1 MPEPLKPEE
10 INDLTR
16 MPDTQG
22 GGGAVTPGAAAP
34 TGGSG
39 KVPIEAFESPTGR
52 PRKEAGMELLDDV
65 SVNVKVELG
74 RSRVVVQD
82 VLRLAPGS
90 VVPLDTLTGDPLD
103 VYVND
108 RLVARGEVLVV
119 NDNFA
124 LRITEVLPQPK
135 ANP

>member
-1 MPEPLKPEE
+1 MPEPLKPDE
-10 INDLTR
+10 INELTK
-16 MPDTQG
+16 MLGTEG
-22 GGGAVTPGAAAP
+22 GGTAAP
-34 TGGSG
+34 SPAADAG
-39 KVPIEAFESPTGR
+39 KVSLEAFESAPAA

-65 SVNVKVELG
+65 NVNVKVELG

-82 VLRLAPGS
+82 VLRLGPGA

-124 LRITEVLPQPK
+124 LRITEVVPQPK
-135 ANP
+135 TSQ